1 MHRSRDS
8 RILLCFI
15 VLFFFLFSPQIVH
28 PASEAPMPM
37 SYVSIG
43 AYLRS
48 YDRLS
53 ERLKKKKLELGN
65 PLFIRIFKA
74 SKELEVWLLGA
85 NGRFELYKTYSI
97 CDHSGE
103 LGPKLETGD
112 KQSPEGFYRVG
123 ADQMNPWSKYH
134 LSFNLGYPNEFD
146 QAHDR
151 TGAALMVHGRCS
163 SEGCYAMTDYY
174 MDEIYTLADAAL
186 SGGQAQFQV
195 HIFPFR
201 LTAENIQS
209 RRNSRWFEFWLN
221 LKQGFDIF
229 EKNRIP
235 PQVAVVDG
243 VYVFSDD
250 HRDSIVQHS
259 AAPTDQ

>member
-1 MHRSRDS
+1 LPDLK
-8 RILLCFI
+8 ILLCAI
-15 VLFFFLFSPQIVH
+15 VMFCGLWHAYPPALHASP
-28 PASEAPMPM
+28 EDTMPM

-43 AYLRS
+43 AYHRA
-48 YDRLS
+48 YDRLL
-53 ERLKKKKLELGN
+53 ERLEMTELELGS
-65 PLFIRIFKA
+65 PLFIRIFKD
-74 SKELEVWLLGA
+74 SKELEAWLLGA
-85 NGRFELYKTYSI
+85 NGRYELFKSYSI

-103 LGPKLETGD
+103 LGPKLEAGD

-163 SEGCYAMTDYY
+163 SQGCFAMTDYY

-186 SGGQAQFQV
+186 SGGQAEFQV

-201 LTAENIQS
+201 LTTENIQS
-209 RRNSRWFEFWLN
+209 RRSSRWFDFWLN

-229 EKNRIP
+229 EKKRIP
-235 PQVAVVDG
+235 PRVEVVDG
-243 VYVFSDD
+243 TYVFSND
-250 HRDSIVQHS
+250 HSGSIVQHS
-259 AAPTDQ
+259 IKPAQR

>member
-1 MHRSRDS
+1 
-8 RILLCFI
+8 
-15 VLFFFLFSPQIVH
+15 
-28 PASEAPMPM
+28 
-37 SYVSIG
+37 
-43 AYLRS
+43 
-48 YDRLS
+48 
-53 ERLKKKKLELGN
+53 
-65 PLFIRIFKA
+65 
-74 SKELEVWLLGA
+74 
-85 NGRFELYKTYSI
+85 
-97 CDHSGE
+97 
-103 LGPKLETGD
+103 
-112 KQSPEGFYRVG
+112 
-123 ADQMNPWSKYH
+123 
-134 LSFNLGYPNEFD
+134 
-146 QAHDR
+146 
-151 TGAALMVHGRCS
+151 
-163 SEGCYAMTDYY
+163 